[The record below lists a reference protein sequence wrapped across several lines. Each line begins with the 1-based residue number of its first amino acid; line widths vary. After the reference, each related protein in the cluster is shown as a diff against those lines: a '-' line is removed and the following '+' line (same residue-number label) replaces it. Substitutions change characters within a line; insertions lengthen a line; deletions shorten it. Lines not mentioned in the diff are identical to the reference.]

1 MHQYMRA
8 MPLQCLR
15 NVPVPL
21 DLPMRSLPA
30 RTLAHS
36 SVCGA
41 GSSSSQHRPADV
53 LSDMP
58 NLTKSSDEDEKAS
71 EAQLNTSA
79 PPDRLAQAWQWF
91 VDLRPQQKLYLIV
104 ALCIATWLA
113 PDLINFGI
121 VGVERMIVGSL
132 MTIEEAVA
140 FVFRRGALALA
151 ALGLLVFA
159 AVGVQFFVLDGRKN

>member
-1 MHQYMRA
+1 
-8 MPLQCLR
+8 
-15 NVPVPL
+15 
-21 DLPMRSLPA
+21 
-30 RTLAHS
+30 
-36 SVCGA
+36 
-41 GSSSSQHRPADV
+41 
-53 LSDMP
+53 MP

-71 EAQLNTSA
+71 EAQLNTLA

-132 MTIEEAVA
+132 MTIEEAIA

-159 AVGVQFFVLDGRKN
+159 AVGVQFFVLDGKKK